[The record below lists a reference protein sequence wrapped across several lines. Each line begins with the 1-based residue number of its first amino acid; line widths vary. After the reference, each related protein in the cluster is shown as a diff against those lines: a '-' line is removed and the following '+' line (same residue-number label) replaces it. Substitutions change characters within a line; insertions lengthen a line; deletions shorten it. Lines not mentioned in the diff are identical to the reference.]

1 MGRSISGSALEAV
14 VVGTSQGYSRRLPA
28 DIVYRRIADGEV
40 RPDGLRFMLA
50 VASVLAIVTFTLAS
64 ITYF

>member
-1 MGRSISGSALEAV
+1 

-50 VASVLAIVTFTLAS
+50 IASVLAIVTFTLAS

>member
-1 MGRSISGSALEAV
+1 MVDI
-14 VVGTSQGYSRRLPA
+14 SQGYSRRLPA
-28 DIVYRRIADGEV
+28 DVVYRRIADGDV

-50 VASVLAIVTFTLAS
+50 IASVLAIVTFTLAS